1 MKSPVHLFST
11 CVQTG
16 HFYVTDGLSMIQAS
30 AILLLSTT
38 RADTISYRILPY
50 ILMTLNHVQNVHLVF
65 VYLYACK

>member
-16 HFYVTDGLSMIQAS
+16 HFYDTDGLPMIQAS
-30 AILLLSTT
+30 AILSTT